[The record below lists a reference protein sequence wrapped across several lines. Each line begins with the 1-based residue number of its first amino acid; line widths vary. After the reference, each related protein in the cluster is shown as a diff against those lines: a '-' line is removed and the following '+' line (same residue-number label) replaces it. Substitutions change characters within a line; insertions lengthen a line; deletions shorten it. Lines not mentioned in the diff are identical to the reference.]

1 MGREPLTILVVD
13 RDIELASSMTET
25 LRSEGHE
32 VHIAGTGADSI
43 EIARRSR
50 VDGVLLDLFGPSGE
64 CFEVARQLRDSVL
77 VPSAAI
83 ILLTS
88 ARSAS
93 FDHADEAGIDLVLT
107 KPVAF
112 DLLSGLIRHVQ
123 SARRRRVSPTRGD
136 RRR

>member
-13 RDIELASSMTET
+13 RDFELASSMTAT

-32 VHIAGTGADSI
+32 VHIAGTGVDSV
-43 EIARRSR
+43 EIARRLR
-50 VDGVLLDLFGPSGE
+50 VDGVLLDLVAPNGE
-64 CFEVARQLRDSVL
+64 CFDVARQLRDSL
-77 VPSAAI
+77 LIPSAAI

-93 FDHADEAGIDLVLT
+93 FDHADAAGIDLVLT

-112 DLLSGLIRHVQ
+112 DLLSGLIRQVQ
-123 SARRRRVSPTRGD
+123 SARRRRVSPPRGG
-136 RRR
+136 RRG